1 MRCQGAPTGQRKTNV
16 RLKMIVRGQPWGSK
30 KSRIHVASEEEMS
43 KEEAGEEP
51 DTGVASKHLP
61 IKH

>member
-1 MRCQGAPTGQRKTNV
+1 M
-16 RLKMIVRGQPWGSK
+16 RLKMIVRGHPWGSK
-30 KSRIHVASEEEMS
+30 KSRIHVDSEEEMS
-43 KEEAGEEP
+43 KAEVGEEL